1 MTTMCEVRTV
11 CVLYKS
17 GHDQARGLAWSVADW
32 LAARGLIVQVREN
45 APEAMPTVVPPGA
58 MVTAPFSLTVVLGG
72 DGTMLAAARQGAV
85 DQVPLFGINLG
96 RVGFMTEAGLDDWP
110 ERLGEILDHGFTVAR
125 RILLDVSVIRGNA
138 TVFTTTA
145 VNDAVVSRGAMA
157 RLAAFDVSLG
167 EADVCTLRADGVGG
181 VHAHGLHGLLRV
193 GRRTA
198 HPPGPGRPV
207 RGADLSVFER
217 FHTGGGAVLGHGAPG
232 PVRPGDVDVP
242 DLRRSGAFSVGR
254 LRRGGGAS
262 GRADVPAGP
271 GRAGRLFRE
280 TAAQG
285 VHQPAMTDLTPA
297 MSPAD
302 GRIRRYGEDPLLDAW
317 LLHFMTENHLEH
329 SIDPEN
335 ATPEQLRFMVALP
348 PDRIYIPCT
357 DEMFAR
363 LSGDAADPVVLAE
376 YAVQLDRVNELL
388 DAFVPD
394 PTPGPRSAPC
404 ANSSTGRPWSIPPS
418 SRPAWANGCAP
429 FF

>member
-167 EADVCTLRADGVGG
+167 EADVCTLRADGVVVSTPTGSTAYCVSAGG
-181 VHAHGLHGLLRV
+181 PLIHPDLDVLCVVPICPFLSDFTPVVVPSSATVRLALSAPETSMYLTCDGQELFPLDDCDV
-193 GRRTA
+193 VVVRRAERTFRLA
-198 HPPGPGRPV
+198 
-207 RGADLSVFER
+207 RGARDGYFEKLR
-217 FHTGGGAVLGHGAPG
+217 LKGFIN
-232 PVRPGDVDVP
+232 RP
-242 DLRRSGAFSVGR
+242 
-254 LRRGGGAS
+254 
-262 GRADVPAGP
+262 
-271 GRAGRLFRE
+271 
-280 TAAQG
+280 
-285 VHQPAMTDLTPA
+285 
-297 MSPAD
+297 
-302 GRIRRYGEDPLLDAW
+302 
-317 LLHFMTENHLEH
+317 
-329 SIDPEN
+329 
-335 ATPEQLRFMVALP
+335 
-348 PDRIYIPCT
+348 
-357 DEMFAR
+357 
-363 LSGDAADPVVLAE
+363 
-376 YAVQLDRVNELL
+376 
-388 DAFVPD
+388 
-394 PTPGPRSAPC
+394 
-404 ANSSTGRPWSIPPS
+404 
-418 SRPAWANGCAP
+418 
-429 FF
+429 